1 MIGGGHH
8 LVILD
13 HHFLLGPIP
22 VLLIIIHHLLNEG
35 IIRGPFLLEIGG
47 TGKGLTQGLL
57 MAQGAGVGVGA
68 GAWILKVTRCNWVGE
83 LR

>member
-1 MIGGGHH
+1 MVNHVSGVGLMIGGGHH

-35 IIRGPFLLEIGG
+35 IIRGREFPCKLAKPGSISMTMLYDTE
-47 TGKGLTQGLL
+47 T
-57 MAQGAGVGVGA
+57 
-68 GAWILKVTRCNWVGE
+68 
-83 LR
+83 